1 MKRREPMKL
10 LKNGI
15 TMDSI
20 ATDILAELPM
30 AEQDNRYILVI
41 FFYFTKWKVSFPMP
55 NMDVATVARIIVE
68 EVVARFVV
76 PSSLH
81 SDQGRQYE
89 S

>member
-1 MKRREPMKL
+1 MKRREPIKL

-41 FFYFTKWKVSFPMP
+41 FFLLY
-55 NMDVATVARIIVE
+55 
-68 EVVARFVV
+68 
-76 PSSLH
+76 
-81 SDQGRQYE
+81 
-89 S
+89 

>member
-1 MKRREPMKL
+1 MKL

-15 TMDSI
+15 TMDRI
-20 ATDILAELPM
+20 ATDILGELPM
-30 AEQDNRYILVI
+30 TEQDNRYILVI
-41 FFYFTKWKVSFPMP
+41 FFYFTKWKESFPMP
-55 NMDVATVARIIVE
+55 NMEVATVARVIVE
-68 EVVARFVV
+68 EGVARFGV